1 MTRRA
6 RRVPLADRSRQ
17 RWGWRRTVVVAVVAS
32 LSVSTAAVAYWA
44 VAGSG
49 TAGATASTAQTVTVA
64 PGTPTTQLYPG
75 GQAGVAATITN
86 PNPFP
91 VRVHSL
97 TLDTTQGT
105 GGFGIDAGH
114 AACGV
119 GSLTYSPQSNG
130 GAGWTVPPR
139 VAAVDGTIDVDL
151 ANALAMSA
159 GAPNTC
165 QGATFT
171 VHLAAAA

>member
-1 MTRRA
+1 MTRR
-6 RRVPLADRSRQ
+6 
-17 RWGWRRTVVVAVVAS
+17 RTIVVAVVAS
-32 LSVSTAAVAYWA
+32 LCVGSAAAAYWA
-44 VAGSG
+44 VVGSG

-91 VRVHSL
+91 VRVLAL
-97 TLDTTQGT
+97 TLDATQGT
-105 GGFGIDAGH
+105 AGYSVDAPH
-114 AACGV
+114 SACGV
-119 GSLTYSPQSNG
+119 GSLTYTSQSNG

-139 VAAVDGTIDVDL
+139 VAAVNGTLSVDL

-159 GAPNTC
+159 GAANTC

-171 VHLAAAA
+171 VHLTAAA